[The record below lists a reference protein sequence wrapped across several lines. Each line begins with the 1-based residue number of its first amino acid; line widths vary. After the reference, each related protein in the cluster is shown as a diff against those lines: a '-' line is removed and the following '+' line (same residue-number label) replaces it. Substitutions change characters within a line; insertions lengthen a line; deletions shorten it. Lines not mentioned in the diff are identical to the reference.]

1 MAAKQTKDGWKVD
14 FRVGG
19 KDGKRYR
26 KTCKTKSEAERYQ
39 KFVEG
44 QSMATGRPWNE
55 KPTDPRTL
63 SELAEL
69 WRQHYGIKLVD
80 YVARQRK
87 LENLVQ
93 QLGDPIAAQLTAAV
107 FSRHLSARMEEGKK
121 PETINKEIMMLS
133 AVYNGLNRLDIIDYD
148 NPIKGAKKIR
158 IRQSE
163 MTYLNHDQINRL
175 LAALRLT
182 NRPEAALIAEVCL
195 STGARWGEAEGLT
208 DNRVQNNKVTFLGK
222 NGKNRSIPISNDLY
236 RRLKKHATAVTRNE
250 MFKPCMNVFKL
261 ALEAANIELPRGQKT
276 HVLRHTFASHFMIN
290 GGSILS
296 LQKILDHS
304 NINMTMRY
312 AHLAPNHMIEA
323 LQYNPLKNKGGHIKD
338 EQQY

>member
-80 YVARQRK
+80 YAARQRK

-121 PETINKEIMMLS
+121 PETINKEIMMLN
-133 AVYNGLNRLDIIDYD
+133 AVYNGLKRLDIIDYD
-148 NPIKGAKKIR
+148 NPIKGAKKIKA
-158 IRQSE
+158 RQSE
-163 MTYLNHDQINRL
+163 MMYLSNEQINKL
-175 LAALRLT
+175 LTALDHS
-182 NRPEAALIAEVCL
+182 ESAKLIAEICL
-195 STGARWGEAEGLT
+195 STGARWGEAENLT
-208 DNRVQNNKVTFLGK
+208 ASRVQNQKVTFLGK
-222 NGKNRSIPISNDLY
+222 NGKTRSIPISNDLY
-236 RRLKKHATAVTRNE
+236 QRLKKHATAVNQNE
-250 MFKPCMNVFKL
+250 LFEPSMSVFYK
-261 ALEAANIELPRGQKT
+261 ALNDANINPPKGQKT

-304 NINMTMRY
+304 SIIMTMRY
-312 AHLAPNHMIEA
+312 AHLSPNHMLEA
-323 LQYNPLKNKGGHIKD
+323 LQFNPLKNLAP
-338 EQQY
+338 QNAA